1 VALVIAVIAF
11 LGFLVNPAFLPAIIA
26 IIVVYAI
33 VMLVFAVW
41 GRHQLVL
48 SPEERYS
55 VENQ

>member
-1 VALVIAVIAF
+1 
-11 LGFLVNPAFLPAIIA
+11 LVNPAFLPAIIA